1 MLFLRA
7 TIGAFLSAILSE
19 MTDPAQL
26 ISRGA
31 YAHRTDLQV
40 RFAPLTICSEATCK
54 SLICATASIRGGCCL
69 YRYTGDWTTPI
80 PDSPSAVRP
89 DGHASANH
97 SLSVWPEHLSVPP
110 NSVLRLRVAS
120 ASTTEL
126 PRCARPQPTALTGTC
141 PEGHLARLWKCG
153 SRPTMWI

>member
-1 MLFLRA
+1 VLFLRA
-7 TIGAFLSAILSE
+7 FLCVRVNATSASISDLSE

-26 ISRGA
+26 ISPGA

-54 SLICATASIRGGCCL
+54 SLICATASIRGVCCL

-89 DGHASANH
+89 DGHAGANH
-97 SLSVWPEHLSVPP
+97 SLSVWPEHLSVP
-110 NSVLRLRVAS
+110 
-120 ASTTEL
+120 
-126 PRCARPQPTALTGTC
+126 LTQF
-141 PEGHLARLWKCG
+141 
-153 SRPTMWI
+153 